1 MSSLYFKTN
10 QCFPFTTDN
19 NKHFSMH
26 RKKKILQVRLT
37 FFSLQKIQL
46 RMDEVAGYDKS
57 RMFTNFAQNCLQHSF
72 FFFGKSS
79 KVYQIIYYL
88 IRIQEYS
95 MLGRTIILIKTE
107 TT

>member
-1 MSSLYFKTN
+1 
-10 QCFPFTTDN
+10 
-19 NKHFSMH
+19 MH

-72 FFFGKSS
+72 YFLE
-79 KVYQIIYYL
+79 KVVKYIKL
-88 IRIQEYS
+88 F
-95 MLGRTIILIKTE
+95 TI
-107 TT
+107 